1 MKKLTLAMATAGLF
15 SVLIPG
21 LAQAGELDDMKASM
35 QKMQERI
42 AQLEAQAKAAPA
54 PAANPSN
61 APVLSASSLGANAS
75 VTVYG
80 KIDLFTE
87 YNSGGGKGD
96 RTSLESGGLNGTRLG
111 IKGGA
116 DISEGV
122 RGIFQL
128 ESGIFLNKGTLAQ
141 GGRILGRQAYAGI
154 EGKYGRLTAGRQY
167 SPLYNA
173 VINYDAYEQG
183 YGSPTT
189 DGNVSTGSTRF
200 DNSLVYASP
209 KFYGLSANAMLAL
222 GGETGRSS
230 DAVALAVNYEN
241 GPFDMSVAYQNDDHA
256 SSTTMLTENAF
267 IGVGYQIMKTKLL
280 AGYGHAV
287 TTPDVGLKTT
297 RNEWMVGSRTAVTGT
312 GKLLLSYGEGKTENS
327 SPENKGSVAT
337 IGWVETVGAQSA
349 VYAIV
354 SAHKNSAG
362 SALVPMGTSSAGNYT
377 VNPGDSAYG
386 LALGYQYWF

>member
-1 MKKLTLAMATAGLF
+1 MKKLVLAMTAAGLCSAF
-15 SVLIPG
+15 AP
-21 LAQAGELDDMKASM
+21 AQAGELDDMKAAM

-42 AQLEAQAKAAPA
+42 AQLEAQAKEAPRAAPE
-54 PAANPSN
+54 SK
-61 APVLSASSLGANAS
+61 APVLSNSSLGANAN

-96 RTSLESGGLNGTRLG
+96 RLSLESGGLNGTRLG
-111 IKGGA
+111 VKGGA
-116 DISEGV
+116 DITEGV
-122 RGIFQL
+122 RGVFQL

-141 GGRILGRQAYAGI
+141 GGRLLGRQAYAGI

-167 SPLYNA
+167 SPVYNA
-173 VINYDAYEQG
+173 IINYDAYEQG

-189 DGNVSTGSTRF
+189 DGNVSTGATRF
-200 DNSLVYASP
+200 DNSLVYATP
-209 KFYGLSANAMLAL
+209 KFKGLSANVMLAL
-222 GGETGRSS
+222 GGETGKSS
-230 DAVALAVNYEN
+230 DAMALAVNYEN
-241 GPFDMSVAYQNDDHA
+241 GPFDMSVAYQDDDHA
-256 SSTTMLTENAF
+256 SSATTHTENAF

-287 TTPDVGLKTT
+287 TTPDGGLKTT

-327 SPENKGSVAT
+327 NPDNKGSVAT
-337 IGWVETVGAQSA
+337 IGWLESIGAQSA
-349 VYAIV
+349 VYGIF

-362 SALVPMGTSSAGNYT
+362 SALVPMGTSSAANYT

>member
-1 MKKLTLAMATAGLF
+1 MRPRPRLRRAPHRTARHR
-15 SVLIPG
+15 SSPTRRW
-21 LAQAGELDDMKASM
+21 APTPTS
-35 QKMQERI
+35 RST
-42 AQLEAQAKAAPA
+42 AK
-54 PAANPSN
+54 S
-61 APVLSASSLGANAS
+61 
-75 VTVYG
+75 TC
-80 KIDLFTE
+80 FTE

-96 RTSLESGGLNGTRLG
+96 RLSLESGGLNGTRLG
-111 IKGGA
+111 VKGGA
-116 DISEGV
+116 DITDGV
-122 RGIFQL
+122 RGVFQL

-141 GGRILGRQAYAGI
+141 GGRLLGRQAFAGI

-200 DNSLVYASP
+200 DNALVYASP
-209 KFYGLSANAMLAL
+209 KFKGLSANVMLAL
-222 GGETGRSS
+222 GGETGKSS
-230 DAVALAVNYEN
+230 DAMALAVNYEN
-241 GPFDMSVAYQNDDHA
+241 GPFDMSVAYQDDDHA
-256 SSTTMLTENAF
+256 SSTTAKTENAF

-287 TTPDVGLKTT
+287 TTPDAGLKTT

-327 SPENKGSVAT
+327 NPENKGSVAT
-337 IGWVETVGAQSA
+337 LGWVESIGAQSA
-349 VYAIV
+349 VYAIF

-362 SALVPMGTSSAGNYT
+362 SALVPMGTSSAANYT